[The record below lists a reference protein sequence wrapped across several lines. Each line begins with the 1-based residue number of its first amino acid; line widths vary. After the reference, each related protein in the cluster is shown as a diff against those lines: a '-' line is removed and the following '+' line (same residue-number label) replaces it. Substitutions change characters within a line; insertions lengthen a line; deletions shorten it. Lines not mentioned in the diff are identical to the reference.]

1 MTRIYTR
8 TGDAGDTALF
18 GGKRVSKDD
27 LRVRAYGTVDELNA
41 VVGVARAA
49 GPTQEIDAV
58 LERVQHHLFDL
69 GAELATPGG
78 TSPAAARV
86 PRATAERVAGLE
98 QDIDRFDAR
107 LPPLR
112 EFVLPGGVPAAAAL
126 HHARTVAR
134 RAERQIV
141 RLAAREPVNPEVL
154 KYVNRLS
161 DLLFVLAR
169 AANQGAGRPDVAWKP
184 DR

>member
-1 MTRIYTR
+1 M
-8 TGDAGDTALF
+8 A
-18 GGKRVSKDD
+18 
-27 LRVRAYGTVDELNA
+27 
-41 VVGVARAA
+41 
-49 GPTQEIDAV
+49 
-58 LERVQHHLFDL
+58 
-69 GAELATPGG
+69 
-78 TSPAAARV
+78 
-86 PRATAERVAGLE
+86 
-98 QDIDRFDAR
+98 
-107 LPPLR
+107 
-112 EFVLPGGVPAAAAL
+112 AAAAL

-141 RLAAREPVNPEVL
+141 RLAAREPINPEVL